1 MARRAGGGRVT
12 DFNSPVEF
20 MARREQWN
28 YGISLYARQV
38 TKEGEHLIAQ
48 PLVLAPHERFAPAEP
63 FAMVDIEQA
72 QQLMDELWQ
81 CGLRPS
87 EGTGS
92 AGSLRATERHLED
105 MRKLVARWSGA
116 VL

>member
-1 MARRAGGGRVT
+1 MARRAFGGRVT
-12 DFNSPVEF
+12 TFNHPIEF

-28 YGISLYARQV
+28 CGISLYARQV
-38 TKEGEHLIAQ
+38 TREGEHFMAQ
-48 PLVLAPHERFAPAEP
+48 PLVMAPHERFTQATP

-116 VL
+116 GL